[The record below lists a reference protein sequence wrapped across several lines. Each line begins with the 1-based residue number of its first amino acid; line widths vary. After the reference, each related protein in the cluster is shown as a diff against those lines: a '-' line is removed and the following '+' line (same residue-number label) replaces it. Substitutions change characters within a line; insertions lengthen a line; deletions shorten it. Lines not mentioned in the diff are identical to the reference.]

1 MKNKTVSRYHLTN
14 KAVEDLT
21 NIWKYTVDAWSEQQA
36 DDYYRMLI
44 ASCQRITENPQL
56 FGLKYEE
63 IAEGLHGYRANKH
76 IIFYQILAD
85 GDILIIRILQ
95 QRMDLKRRMLED

>member
-1 MKNKTVSRYHLTN
+1 MAKYHLTN
-14 KAVEDLT
+14 KAVEDLS
-21 NIWKYTVDAWSEQQA
+21 NIWEYTVDTWSERQA
-36 DDYYRMLI
+36 DDYYNMLT
-44 ASCQRITENPQL
+44 ASFQKITENPRL

-76 IIFYQILAD
+76 IIFYRILAD
-85 GDILIIRILQ
+85 GDILVIRILH

>member
-1 MKNKTVSRYHLTN
+1 MAKYHLTN
-14 KAVEDLT
+14 KAVEDLS
-21 NIWKYTVDAWSEQQA
+21 NIWEYTVDTWSERQA
-36 DDYYRMLI
+36 DDYYNMLI
-44 ASCQRITENPQL
+44 ASYQKITENPRL

-76 IIFYQILAD
+76 IIFYRILAD
-85 GDILIIRILQ
+85 GDILVIRILH

>member
-1 MKNKTVSRYHLTN
+1 MAKYHLTN

-21 NIWKYTVDAWSEQQA
+21 NIWEYTVDTWSERQA
-36 DDYYRMLI
+36 DDYYNMLI
-44 ASCQRITENPQL
+44 ASCQIITENPRL

-76 IIFYQILAD
+76 IIFYRILAD
-85 GDILIIRILQ
+85 GDILVIRILH

>member
-1 MKNKTVSRYHLTN
+1 MAKYHLTN

-21 NIWKYTVDAWSEQQA
+21 NIWEYTVDTWSERQA
-36 DDYYRMLI
+36 DDYYNMLI
-44 ASCQRITENPQL
+44 ASCQKITENPRL

-76 IIFYQILAD
+76 IIFYRILAD
-85 GDILIIRILQ
+85 GDILVIRILH
-95 QRMDLKRRMLED
+95 QRMDLKLRLLED

>member
-1 MKNKTVSRYHLTN
+1 MAKYHLTN
-14 KAVEDLT
+14 KAVEDLS
-21 NIWKYTVDAWSEQQA
+21 NIWEYTVDTWSERQA
-36 DDYYRMLI
+36 DDYYNMLI
-44 ASCQRITENPQL
+44 ASFQKTTENPRL

-76 IIFYQILAD
+76 IIFYRILAD
-85 GDILIIRILQ
+85 GDILVIRILH